1 MPPQQPQVDWSK
13 AKPVAAPDVDW
24 SKAAPVN
31 ASPESHPPGYE
42 TMRDIVQGIPHALV
56 GAGKGLHHTIS
67 SADEFMRAHAPAFM
81 TNEWFGFGKPTNIA
95 KEREYE
101 KPEGTAQ
108 NIGYGGEQAAEFLAP
123 GGLEE
128 KGAVKLAELAPKLGK
143 VAKPLARMITSGI
156 GSGAVNTAQGG
167 SPTTGAL
174 LGAGGTGAGELLHAA
189 APTLTGIAQGL
200 KPEAFGKTGKAIL
213 NETSGVLPGSI
224 RKSARGVL
232 DKLNPELDAAAR
244 AASVRPNPVKALLPA
259 PAKEIPL
266 GDPFIRDTPGELIPA
281 APLPRANIVGGSS
294 PRVAAQLGSTEAT
307 IPPRLTRDDAFMHSG
322 VRPPIE
328 LPTSG
333 PGVLIRPFEA
343 PTNAAGIPPTIPN
356 ANISLAK
363 PRSVANEA
371 LVKAGGGTA
380 ENPFGENER
389 KMYKGVGK
397 MAKMLETDVR
407 GEPIPENITPFQAL
421 QLKRGIGKAQPKGSW
436 SPESAN
442 AFKGPRTTIY
452 KALND
457 EFENAVPEAAP
468 LNRRISALIPA
479 TKPAANFLYGHALG
493 PGAGAILGGLHG
505 YRRAGLPGALEEG
518 AGGAAAG
525 LLVPGAMNTAA
536 RIGYSPALQRA
547 MVPAAM
553 GTILQADR
561 KKKE

>member
-13 AKPVAAPDVDW
+13 AKPIAAPDVDW

-42 TMRDIVQGIPHALV
+42 TMRDIVQGIPQALV

-81 TNEWFGFGKPTNIA
+81 TNEWFGFGKPTDIA

-128 KGAVKLAELAPKLGK
+128 KGAAKLAELAPKLGK

-213 NETSGVLPGSI
+213 NEPRGVMPGAI
-224 RKSARGVL
+224 RKSARGIVNEL
-232 DKLNPELDAAAR
+232 TPELNAAA
-244 AASVRPNPVKALLPA
+244 
-259 PAKEIPL
+259 
-266 GDPFIRDTPGELIPA
+266 D
-281 APLPRANIVGGSS
+281 SS
-294 PRVAAQLGSTEAT
+294 PAMIPMASAREAANEQIGTAMGQNE
-307 IPPRLTRDDAFMHSG
+307 PRL
-322 VRPPIE
+322 
-328 LPTSG
+328 
-333 PGVLIRPFEA
+333 
-343 PTNAAGIPPTIPN
+343 
-356 ANISLAK
+356 
-363 PRSVANEA
+363 
-371 LVKAGGGTA
+371 KAGT
-380 ENPFGENER
+380 
-389 KMYKGVGK
+389 KK
-397 MAKMLETDVR
+397 MARQLSTRTFEPGIGAEGPSATL
-407 GEPIPENITPFQAL
+407 PIPDEVPAREYL
-421 QLKRGIGKAQPKGSW
+421 ELKRGIGKALPAGSW
-436 SPESAN
+436 SPESTN
-442 AFKGPRTTIY
+442 AFKGPRNSIY
-452 KALND
+452 GTMAK

-468 LNRRISALIPA
+468 LNRRINALIPA
-479 TKPAANFLYGHALG
+479 TEAPKNFLYSHPLG

-505 YRRAGLPGALEEG
+505 YRRAGIPGAIEEG
-518 AGGAAAG
+518 MGGAAAG
-525 LLVPGAMNTAA
+525 LLVPAAMNTAA

-547 MVPAAM
+547 MVPAAT
-553 GTILQADR
+553 GAILQADR